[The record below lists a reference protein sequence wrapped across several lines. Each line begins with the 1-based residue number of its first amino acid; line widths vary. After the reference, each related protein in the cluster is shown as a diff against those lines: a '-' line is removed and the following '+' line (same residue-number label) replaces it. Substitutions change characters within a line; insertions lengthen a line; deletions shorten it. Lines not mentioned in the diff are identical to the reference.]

1 MPFPS
6 TLQRN
11 QMDCGPT
18 CLYIICNYYKV
29 NISIEKLRE
38 LTEIGKEGV
47 NMLGISD
54 AAEKIGFKTLPAQC
68 NIKELT
74 NDIKLP
80 AILHWG
86 QQHFVVLYKA
96 SPPTPL
102 QRRGG
107 KGYRFYISDPA
118 KGLIKYNQQE
128 FEQYWLSSKDENGRT
143 GVVLTVEPSVD
154 FYNHC
159 CQHCSKR

>member
-96 SPPTPL
+96 SPQPLSKGEGGKATVFIFLIL
-102 QRRGG
+102 QR
-107 KGYRFYISDPA
+107 D
-118 KGLIKYNQQE
+118 
-128 FEQYWLSSKDENGRT
+128 
-143 GVVLTVEPSVD
+143 
-154 FYNHC
+154 
-159 CQHCSKR
+159 